1 MNNSSHPPSFWVGN
15 ALLGVSLVMLIF
27 LEPLWQALGTGAMV
41 LWMALAGTG
50 MYLVTK
56 DKGPG
61 SNMPD

>member
-1 MNNSSHPPSFWVGN
+1 MNSSSHPTSFWVGN
-15 ALLGVSLVMLIF
+15 ALLGLSLIMLIF
-27 LEPLWQALGTGAMV
+27 LEPLWQTLGTGTMV
-41 LWMALAGTG
+41 LWMILAGVG